1 MYKRQALQF
10 ALALALAL
18 ALQVQDYELNG
29 SPPSNSPITKFG
41 EAHYSKGPYGIG
53 TFRRVALCGFW
64 LVVAL
69 LGSGMVLDGSRNN
82 TAAGL
87 LEAQRIWLH
96 LRLWKHWTLI
106 KWHLPSC
113 LKTVQRKKESRTC
126 SGAIREKH

>member
-1 MYKRQALQF
+1 MRVLVVV
-10 ALALALAL
+10 L
-18 ALQVQDYELNG
+18 ELW
-29 SPPSNSPITKFG
+29 SMV
-41 EAHYSKGPYGIG
+41 
-53 TFRRVALCGFW
+53 VALCGQLW
-64 LVVAL
+64 SMVVELLSRRRSRNCSMQTFTPQAVFGETNLLAAL
-69 LGSGMVLDGSRNN
+69 LGSGMVLDGSRKII
-82 TAAGL
+82 AAGL